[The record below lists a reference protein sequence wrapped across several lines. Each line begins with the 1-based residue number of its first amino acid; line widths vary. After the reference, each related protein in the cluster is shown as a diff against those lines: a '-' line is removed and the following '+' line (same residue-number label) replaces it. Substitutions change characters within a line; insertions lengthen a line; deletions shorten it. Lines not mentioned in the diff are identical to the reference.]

1 MSDYYLEATG
11 NIFDSVEIAAV
22 VLNSLN
28 AHTYYLTSDKVA
40 KNIVETI
47 YFNQQDYNHSNSYS
61 NNTCV
66 DLAIEKI
73 AKISGVTKDVVK
85 MKPLKE
91 KILLEGKF
99 KDASGYIYLSSDLYR
114 VHHVYIQDNHQN
126 IVYAVYV
133 GWIHV
138 EGLKSSV
145 TEIIRQLCYVNDE
158 AKNS

>member
-1 MSDYYLEATG
+1 
-11 NIFDSVEIAAV
+11 
-22 VLNSLN
+22 
-28 AHTYYLTSDKVA
+28 
-40 KNIVETI
+40 
-47 YFNQQDYNHSNSYS
+47 
-61 NNTCV
+61 
-66 DLAIEKI
+66 
-73 AKISGVTKDVVK
+73 VTKDVVK

-138 EGLKSSV
+138 EGLKNSV
-145 TEIIRQLCYVNDE
+145 TEIIRQLCYVNGE